1 MAIESGWP
9 GVVNLAEAAAVGG
22 AVVHRRSLAD
32 DVYER
37 LIELLLEAELEPGAR
52 LQIDALARVWQ
63 VSQTPIREALARA
76 EASGLVVRQPLRGYQ
91 VAPLL
96 SPGEFEQL
104 VEMRL
109 LIEPYCAA
117 RACERADDG
126 VLDLLE
132 RQHAV
137 MRDSPKG
144 PTPYDYRD
152 YLRADIAF
160 HETIGAAGGNR
171 FLLTALAVT
180 STHAHRFRRF
190 GGGTVTDA
198 ADSLREHSAVLRA
211 LRARDAE
218 GAGAAMRQHL
228 LGVGERGRAV
238 VSLPVLERPSSSGS
252 PTGWSSS
259 PPRSHAAPASH
270 VNAE

>member
-1 MAIESGWP
+1 MAIQAGWSPAVKLVGAAP
-9 GVVNLAEAAAVGG
+9 GSAVLP
-22 AVVHRRSLAD
+22 RRSLVD

-37 LIELLLEAELEPGAR
+37 LIELLLEAELEPGTR
-52 LQIDALARVWQ
+52 LKIDALARAWQ

-76 EASGLVVRQPLRGYQ
+76 EAGGLVVRQPLKGYQ
-91 VAPLL
+91 LAPLL
-96 SPGEFEQL
+96 SPEEFDQL

-117 RACERADDG
+117 KACERADDG
-126 VLDLLE
+126 LFDFLE

-144 PTPYDYRD
+144 PTSRDYRD

-160 HETIGAAGGNR
+160 HETIAAAGGNR
-171 FLLTALAVT
+171 FLQSALAVT

-190 GGGTVTDA
+190 SDGTVSDA

-218 GAGAAMRQHL
+218 GASAAMRQHL
-228 LGVGERGRAV
+228 LGVEERGR
-238 VSLPVLERPSSSGS
+238 
-252 PTGWSSS
+252 
-259 PPRSHAAPASH
+259 
-270 VNAE
+270 